1 MGKESTRHNKG
12 NSDDENWRNQRSR
25 VASPKKVT
33 TGSSRVSSTSSLAS
47 SSSSNARHRREGGKV
62 SMSSSTSSSTT
73 SVHKSASKS
82 SQESCGSSH
91 CRRNKRMRTKSGK
104 KHHEE
109 EQRKSSSS
117 SEKLG
122 DRRRS
127 LTSDESRSRRTGDD
141 NKSRHRSESKGTRAD
156 DEGSWRKRSPP
167 AGSSSTKGAHGSSRH
182 HTKDSRES
190 RDMSGSGKTDQQQ
203 RHKTLDK
210 KSVDHPIKEEAT
222 TSKLDQSVKG
232 SEDIFD
238 FASDIFKEGERKCA
252 KGVKSSSA
260 SRTEV
265 KKDARS
271 HRLLKQ
277 TDDRRKKEYLGY
289 QPTYVHKL
297 YSYGIDNKGKKEP
310 QKSGPSKKDEEMM
323 FRKRAVYMM
332 HLEEE
337 RKRKEKAEKE
347 AEKRGLSK
355 SLENNMKDVN
365 EKLEEA
371 LKGRTSTPDL
381 QQINETERRETM
393 VTETTRLLQDMEA
406 ALPDDCEREAV
417 PQSAKK
423 GRSSEGCGWT
433 GPDVHHFSE
442 AMKGCSTSNKH
453 DGGKPTNFSSG
464 NPDPERMDTSADQTT
479 AKINT
484 EDAQDETGE
493 EEIWSFENSSSSCDT
508 SDGKKG
514 SANINTVSNHCDD
527 MNEVGMSTESGEG
540 HAESRAA
547 RDDRLYESNSNDA
560 KREGES
566 HGRHNGLPPVI
577 SNLHQKDNGRV
588 LAASRKEHV
597 IRISPETVCS
607 KIQLSMTDKEKTVN
621 TQQLEQSDLV
631 RECPDTLAAEIA
643 DVQEAGVKKLLTGIA
658 ECKKEM
664 MPQKGQLDVPISRVE
679 TLHSGPHDIPG
690 VCKKIEP
697 GIPFETEV
705 TIFDPSE
712 FPASTKDIS
721 SVTHA
726 NKVDISMSS
735 SGHTETEAKENV
747 HQTTD
752 PEIPL
757 TKSNSVPRRYGTPM
771 QLQRTDPVDILQS
784 DAIASSH
791 SSSTKLAPSQQ
802 YTRIAPAK
810 TVKATPTY
818 VLSPAP
824 GYVQLTPQQTL
835 IMTSSANVTPT
846 RNVLHVI
853 GNKNQGMIQTI
864 ENNSVC
870 LQRQPRPIDVKGPT
884 MQIPHGDGSVV
895 SQVNN
900 AACLSV
906 PPLVVLPNN
915 VLHGVKGQQGQNMNF
930 VGYDFIG
937 TQIAGRTA
945 SKSDYQRD
953 MDRTMCLDQRRNTSS
968 QAQKEV
974 FMLGTDGG
982 TQSTKL
988 VHTETAALSSTPQGL
1003 LGYINVP
1010 VIKDDQGRLVMIL
1023 PNEKGIMGSNQAKT
1037 FEVGNVSSNQTK
1049 MGSNVPMVDQ
1059 VSKQVQQAFSTN
1071 VSIETSRLQQ
1081 PSILRQD
1088 QDMAHTTAQLQK
1100 NARTLV
1106 PRTSLVTSNEGT
1118 SKSTI
1123 AEIRAASTSSVT
1135 SNANVSEDS
1144 KQKIDDSHGKSS
1156 SIKPKDT
1163 LEKGEECKK
1172 DHGSLNSKSVDEL
1185 RVRQKAVTSKLK
1197 ELRSVRV
1204 LIAKHG
1210 RMEEIECVRMV
1221 ERLKQVEDLF
1231 FRQLIATSKELD
1243 DRLSN
1248 AQQGVKRDA
1257 KVVSTYNS
1265 VKGKG
1270 VRESNLTDS
1279 NMPSSGSVANKMKRS
1294 DETVDKLLNTANLLR
1309 NCINAM
1315 AKKRHGRPERIN
1327 ENTSIQNGELRCDA
1341 GRCQKAAEAK
1351 NKSKGNGMEERNS
1364 ETLKDH
1370 ETPHGSS
1377 TTTVSTDLGCD
1388 LSNGSPEGEQ
1398 YHLQPP
1404 DTNAEAST
1412 EKIVLRLQRVRNR
1425 EDSSSASVEGIQS
1438 KHSPHSNGIRKEV
1451 DTLLLQEKSCNSLGC
1466 YMRNVNKADSSGNF
1480 HNESNSPETN
1490 RKVNRSKKPT
1500 EVMTSESK
1508 FGCSKESSNSSGKYV
1523 TSKTCNRDDTSTG
1536 SRNEAQKGSQIEKK
1550 HAVFTGPTKEQVQE
1564 EDRREREMVKEA
1576 WNRVFP
1582 RSSVKDPCSNY
1593 IESSSS
1599 SESEQHTSCTS
1610 EKGEKLRNT
1619 GKDIH
1624 RQIKHVY
1631 GNPVIRGNLASI
1643 GNINVTRQVGG
1654 SSETKFQWLL
1664 KQLQKKRNGGSQ
1676 VKQKNQLRM
1685 QMPFDT
1691 NSEDGREYVSMVSRG
1706 VQTRKSRITS
1716 NDTGIGSRKE
1726 FMTGQVKVD
1735 ENKENSLPT
1744 CLSHFNHNSSSDNQN
1759 CQTKKRGRES
1769 TGSSGKPLEK
1779 LPRIRSPTLNVESKG
1794 EINQMDDIQD
1804 LISLREEVLSRQ
1816 SSSSEGTVEYC
1827 DNLIS
1832 VEENFRQLK
1841 PVEKEKKKFRSTGTM
1856 TAPTTGDKSFMKP
1869 SKASSSRK
1877 FATKTRGHG
1886 TYGWCKKR
1894 VVRKISKSKGKKG
1907 TKVST
1912 AKGKVKSKVASSKKN
1927 DFVLISD
1934 DSLEGQSEEESPE
1947 KEIIPQKTRRN
1958 TLASL
1963 SARLWDECYWSTIND
1978 TSNHDVSAA
1987 KSILPSNNS
1996 PPTTRKTGLESKM
2009 LGLWSDLLRY
2019 SGNRHDVDTL
2029 PVTLE
2034 DLDKLDLPPAIAS
2047 SMKILL
2053 EGYDMVKQG
2062 SSLTNEDS
2070 KSSIDPQVESILNEN
2085 NSAVILQ
2092 MTNNESPF
2100 EEEGRTD
2107 DKESTT
2113 DTSPSYDEE
2122 SHVSSSTWEA
2132 SVSTEFSLE
2141 TLTSHSANTVGSGPS
2156 YHSSSTTAS
2165 PPSLSTEDGYI
2176 PAEEPERN
2184 LRRWPTRME
2193 LASANY
2199 LTDAISPDISADVM
2213 NRNDPHDE
2221 GDSGRSG
2228 SERADSV
2235 AVGTSTGW
2243 QISGAGDLRE
2253 PRMLTAPKAT
2263 ARNRRRQNRVMSWPT
2278 IIHEEEDPDDDIPL
2292 AKLIEM
2298 ERLKRLQQEAVGND
2312 HPLETLLKVANKDNN
2327 METSPSSPESDLPGP
2342 FLLIPSRLRQIS
2354 LDCPVPGTAA
2364 EDKQQDAA
2372 VSKRNDGTKGSER
2385 CETAEADGQCI
2396 DYSNDIHSRQQEEHK
2411 DMDEQRDLNMS
2422 QSSVTLKKSGK
2433 FLYGDSKKGKSLVK
2447 KQNPTSKVVVQ
2458 DLSSNSSEASKPCG
2472 RRFVVSCSPDTDA
2485 LSNGNHLYYR
2495 NDSSPDIFD

>member
-1 MGKESTRHNKG
+1 
-12 NSDDENWRNQRSR
+12 
-25 VASPKKVT
+25 
-33 TGSSRVSSTSSLAS
+33 
-47 SSSSNARHRREGGKV
+47 
-62 SMSSSTSSSTT
+62 
-73 SVHKSASKS
+73 
-82 SQESCGSSH
+82 
-91 CRRNKRMRTKSGK
+91 MRTKSGK

-109 EQRKSSSS
+109 EQRKSPSS
-117 SEKLG
+117 SEKLC

-127 LTSDESRSRRTGDD
+127 LTSDESRSRRTDD
-141 NKSRHRSESKGTRAD
+141 NKSRDRYESKGTRAD

-182 HTKDSRES
+182 HTKGSRNR
-190 RDMSGSGKTDQQQ
+190 RDRSGNGKTDQQQ
-203 RHKTLDK
+203 RHKTVDK
-210 KSVDHPIKEEAT
+210 KSVDNPIKEEAT
-222 TSKLDQSVKG
+222 TRKLDQSVKG

-238 FASDIFKEGERKCA
+238 FASDIFKEGERKCT

-260 SRTEV
+260 SRTDV

-277 TDDRRKKEYLGY
+277 SDDRRTKEYLGY

-337 RKRKEKAEKE
+337 RKRKERAAEKE

-355 SLENNMKDVN
+355 SLENNMNDFN

-406 ALPDDCEREAV
+406 ALPDDCESEAV
-417 PQSAKK
+417 PKSANN
-423 GRSSEGCGWT
+423 GRSSEGCDGT
-433 GPDVHHFSE
+433 CPDVHHSSE
-442 AMKGCSTSNKH
+442 AMKGCSTPNKH
-453 DGGKPTNFSSG
+453 DSDKLKSLSSG
-464 NPDPERMDTSADQTT
+464 NSDPEKMDSSGDQTSA
-479 AKINT
+479 KITT
-484 EDAQDETGE
+484 EDVQDETVE
-493 EEIWSFENSSSSCDT
+493 EEMWSFESGSSSCDT
-508 SDGKKG
+508 FDAKKG
-514 SANINTVSNHCDD
+514 SANINVVNNHCDD
-527 MNEVGMSTESGEG
+527 MNEVGMSIESGEG
-540 HAESRAA
+540 HAESHAA
-547 RDDRLYESNSNDA
+547 IDDRLSDSNSNDA

-566 HGRHNGLPPVI
+566 HGRHGGLPPVI
-577 SNLHQKDNGRV
+577 SNLDLKNNGRV

-597 IRISPETVCS
+597 IRISSEAVCS
-607 KIQLSMTDKEKTVN
+607 KQQVSMPDKET
-621 TQQLEQSDLV
+621 TMSTLQLEQSDLV
-631 RECPDTLAAEIA
+631 QEGPDTSATEIA
-643 DVQEAGVKKLLTGIA
+643 NVQGVVVTKLLTGIA
-658 ECKKEM
+658 GFKEEI
-664 MPQKGQLDVPISRVE
+664 MPQKSQPDVPISRVE
-679 TLHSGPHDIPG
+679 TLHNRPHDIPG
-690 VCKKIEP
+690 VRQKIEP
-697 GIPFETEV
+697 VSSFETKV
-705 TIFDPSE
+705 IMSDPSE
-712 FPASTKDIS
+712 FPASTRDIS

-726 NKVDISMSS
+726 NDVDISMSS
-735 SGHTETEAKENV
+735 SGHTDTEAKENV
-747 HQTTD
+747 HQTMD
-752 PEIPL
+752 PETPL
-757 TKSNSVPRRYGTPM
+757 TESNSVPKPDGTPKQM
-771 QLQRTDPVDILQS
+771 QRKDPVDILES
-784 DAIASSH
+784 HAINSSH
-791 SSSTKLAPSQQ
+791 SSSPKVAPSQQ

-818 VLSPAP
+818 VLSPSP
-824 GYVQLTPQQTL
+824 GYVQPTPQQTL
-835 IMTSSANVTPT
+835 IVTSSANVTPT
-846 RNVLHVI
+846 GNVLNLI
-853 GNKNQGMIQTI
+853 GNQGMIQTI
-864 ENNSVC
+864 ENNNVF
-870 LQRQPRPIDVKGPT
+870 LQKQPRPIEMKGPT
-884 MQIPHGDGSVV
+884 TQISQGDRSIF

-906 PPLVVLPNN
+906 PPLVVLPSN
-915 VLHGVKGQQGQNMNF
+915 VLHGFKGQQGQNINF
-930 VGYDFIG
+930 VGSDFTG
-937 TQIAGRTA
+937 SQIAGRTA
-945 SKSDYQRD
+945 SKTNYQRD
-953 MDRTMCLDQRRNTSS
+953 KDQTMCFDQRRNTSS
-968 QAQKEV
+968 QAQKQA
-974 FMLGTDGG
+974 FILGTNGR

-988 VHTETAALSSTPQGL
+988 VHTETAALSPTPQGL

-1023 PNEKGIMGSNQAKT
+1023 PNEKGIMGSNQAKNY
-1037 FEVGNVSSNQTK
+1037 EVGNVYSNQTEVD
-1049 MGSNVPMVDQ
+1049 SNVSVVDQ
-1059 VSKQVQQAFSTN
+1059 VCKQVQHALSTN
-1071 VSIETSRLQQ
+1071 VSIETSRIQQ
-1081 PSILRQD
+1081 PSILRKD
-1088 QDMAHTTAQLQK
+1088 QDMAHTTAQLRK
-1100 NARTLV
+1100 NAGTVV

-1118 SKSTI
+1118 PKSTT
-1123 AEIRAASTSSVT
+1123 AEIRAASIPSVT

-1144 KQKIDDSHGKSS
+1144 MQKIDDSHVESS
-1156 SIKPKDT
+1156 PTEPKDA
-1163 LEKGEECKK
+1163 LEKGGEGEK
-1172 DHGSLNSKSVDEL
+1172 DHGSLKSKSVDEL

-1243 DRLSN
+1243 DRMSN
-1248 AQQGVKRDA
+1248 AEQGVNRDA
-1257 KVVSTYNS
+1257 KVISTYNS

-1270 VRESNLTDS
+1270 VEKLNLTNS
-1279 NMPSSGSVANKMKRS
+1279 NVPSSGSVANKMKRS
-1294 DETVDKLLNTANLLR
+1294 DETVDKLFNTANLLR

-1315 AKKRHGRPERIN
+1315 AKKRHGRLERIN
-1327 ENTSIQNGELRCDA
+1327 ENTSIKNGESHCDVRR
-1341 GRCQKAAEAK
+1341 GQKAAEAK
-1351 NKSKGNGMEERNS
+1351 NKSKRNGMEERDP
-1364 ETLKDH
+1364 ETLKDGD
-1370 ETPHGSS
+1370 TPQGSS

-1404 DTNAEAST
+1404 DTNAGAST

-1425 EDSSSASVEGIQS
+1425 EDSSSASLEGTQS
-1438 KHSPHSNGIRKEV
+1438 KYSPHSNGITKEA

-1466 YMRNVNKADSSGNF
+1466 YMGNVNKADSSENF
-1480 HNESNSPETN
+1480 HNESNSSETN
-1490 RKVNRSKKPT
+1490 RNVNRSKKAT

-1508 FGCSKESSNSSGKYV
+1508 FGCSKESSNSSGKFV
-1523 TSKTCNRDDTSTG
+1523 TSKTNNRDDTSTG
-1536 SRNEAQKGSQIEKK
+1536 SRNETQKGSQREKK
-1550 HAVFTGPTKEQVQE
+1550 RAVFTGPTKEQVRE
-1564 EDRREREMVKEA
+1564 EDMREREMVKEA

-1593 IESSSS
+1593 LESSSS
-1599 SESEQHTSCTS
+1599 SESEQQISCTS
-1610 EKGEKLRNT
+1610 GKGEKLRNT
-1619 GKDIH
+1619 GKETH
-1624 RQIKHVY
+1624 RLIKHVY
-1631 GNPVIRGNLASI
+1631 GNPVIRGNLTSI

-1664 KQLQKKRNGGSQ
+1664 KQLHKKRIGGSQ

-1706 VQTRKSRITS
+1706 VQTRKSRINS

-1726 FMTGQVKVD
+1726 SMTGQVQVD

-1744 CLSHFNHNSSSDNQN
+1744 CLSRFNHNSSSDNQN

-1769 TGSSGKPLEK
+1769 TGSSGKPHEK
-1779 LPRIRSPTLNVESKG
+1779 LPRIRSPTLIVESTG
-1794 EINQMDDIQD
+1794 ETNQIDDIQD

-1816 SSSSEGTVEYC
+1816 SSSSEDTVEYC

-1856 TAPTTGDKSFMKP
+1856 TDPQSTTGDRSFMKP
-1869 SKASSSRK
+1869 SKASSGRK

-1894 VVRKISKSKGKKG
+1894 IVGKISKSKGRKG

-1912 AKGKVKSKVASSKKN
+1912 AKGKVKSKVAYSKKN
-1927 DFVLISD
+1927 DIVLISD
-1934 DSLEGQSEEESPE
+1934 DSLEGQSEEESPQ

-1978 TSNHDVSAA
+1978 TSNPDVTAA

-1996 PPTTRKTGLESKM
+1996 PPTTRRTGLESKM

-2029 PVTLE
+2029 PVTSE

-2070 KSSIDPQVESILNEN
+2070 KSSTDPQVESTLNEN

-2092 MTNNESPF
+2092 MTNNESPSV
-2100 EEEGRTD
+2100 EGRTN
-2107 DKESTT
+2107 DKETTT

-2165 PPSLSTEDGYI
+2165 PPSLSTEDEYI
-2176 PAEEPERN
+2176 PAEEPEVN

-2193 LASANY
+2193 LASAND

-2292 AKLIEM
+2292 AKLIEKERM
-2298 ERLKRLQQEAVGND
+2298 KRLKREAAGND
-2312 HPLETLLKVANKDNN
+2312 HTLETLFVVANKDNN
-2327 METSPSSPESDLPGP
+2327 METNPSSPESDLPGP
-2342 FLLIPSRLRQIS
+2342 FLLNPSQLRKIS
-2354 LDCPVPGTAA
+2354 LDSPVPGTAA

-2372 VSKRNDGTKGSER
+2372 VPKQNDGMKDSER
-2385 CETAEADGQCI
+2385 CETTEANGQCI
-2396 DYSNDIHSRQQEEHK
+2396 DYSNGSHSRQQEEHK
-2411 DMDEQRDLNMS
+2411 DMDEHKDLNRP
-2422 QSSVTLKKSGK
+2422 QSSVSLKKSGK

-2447 KQNPTSKVVVQ
+2447 KHKPTSKEVVQ
-2458 DLSSNSSEASKPCG
+2458 GLSSNSSEASKPSG
-2472 RRFVVSCSPDTDA
+2472 RRFVVSCSPATDA

-2495 NDSSPDIFD
+2495 NDSSPDIFE